1 MLITSY
7 RTQYKQSAIGYIF
20 AMALGGF
27 MLFDA
32 SAEMVILGISIGF
45 ICFLISYFKEWE
57 LIKTLHWKPEEDEL
71 EYKVTQC
78 WNGYRRER
86 WKMRFGSIRVVTI
99 YRRRQFLGD
108 TELHMS
114 LKDVRGRKKRI
125 NLTGFSH
132 SEIKALVDQINI
144 AVPNVIL
151 RRMSLLE
158 YGIERDPTE

>member
-7 RTQYKQSAIGYIF
+7 RVQYKQSVITHIVVL
-20 AMALGGF
+20 ALGGF
-27 MLFDA
+27 MPFD
-32 SAEMVILGISIGF
+32 SPAEMVILVISTG
-45 ICFLISYFKEWE
+45 LIYILIAYLKEWE
-57 LIKTLHWKPEEDEL
+57 LIKTLHWKPEEDEI
-71 EYKVTQC
+71 EYTVNQC

-86 WKMRFGSIRVVTI
+86 WKMRFSSIRVVTI

-108 TELHMS
+108 TKLHMS

-125 NLTGFSH
+125 NLTGFPH

-151 RRMSLLE
+151 RRMSLLDHDV
-158 YGIERDPTE
+158 YRDTA